1 MAKKTKK
8 VVKDEDDD
16 NDEKKT
22 PSNAPRS
29 TSYVGMLILSSV
41 ALLGAA
47 AFLYLDHDE
56 MASAKKVDPPSVA
69 LSEAGLNIPA
79 AIPAPVG
86 GAK

>member
-8 VVKDEDDD
+8 VVDKDDADD
-16 NDEKKT
+16 NEKT

-29 TSYVGMLILSSV
+29 TSFVGMLILSSI
-41 ALLGAA
+41 ALIGAA
-47 AFLYLDHDE
+47 VFLYLDHDAL
-56 MASAKKVDPPSVA
+56 ASAKKVDPPSVV
-69 LSEAGLNIPA
+69 LSDAGLNIPS